1 MRSTAAMIDEWLR
14 RRKATYMSTRHG
26 WSRQHTILNFER
38 LIWSIHNLS
47 APHIAMA
54 ADGLEN
60 TSGKP
65 SLQGE
70 EGAGLLDVVDQLRD
84 FGSITHEL
92 SLPQIVVVGDQ
103 SSGKSSVLEAISGLT
118 FPTNE
123 GLCTQFATEVVLRR
137 SETTRTTISI
147 KSANDARKQAIK
159 DFAEKWKNADLGQLA
174 VMVEEAKSIMG
185 LSDQSRFSEDVLEL
199 EVCGPN
205 QDHLTLVDLPGL
217 FQNAEINQSPRDR
230 DVVRKLVTSYVAQ
243 PRTIVLAIVS
253 CNSDYQLQGI
263 LDLLKGIDKSGE
275 RTLGVVTMPDMLKE
289 GTPNFTTFKALIDN
303 RKWPL
308 RLGWHVLRNPD
319 FTERQDSKCDRVQI
333 EKTFFEQQAW
343 STVPADNRGASALRR
358 RLSEMLKVH
367 ISKELPD
374 IFEDISKAI
383 KKCEAEKDRLG
394 DERDTPEKQRNYLMD
409 IGEKFKHLMTCA
421 LEGEYSDSYFDA
433 ESHRLRALIMN
444 ANETYANT
452 MMKFG
457 HRWELK
463 GVDERGQQPQ
473 QLFAMVPNRFA
484 SRVSRP
490 NAIEHEKLVKQVIVM
505 QQSHR
510 GLELPGLPQPRLVGK
525 LFKQQSEKWKTITQI
540 HVDHIFDTTKQFVED
555 LLTHIAGGKSSAA
568 LLSAIVDP
576 DFEAREKFLRRK
588 IEEVLKPYTNEKPM
602 TLNVNYISNLKS
614 ASNVDEISKPGP
626 TLMQHTE
633 GEIQSGRRI
642 IESMQAYYDIA
653 LNVLLDNVALLVI
666 EHCLLDDLNQVI
678 SPRSMQKQPDTQ
690 LKRLAG
696 ESHDVVARR
705 QMLNQMLQEY
715 RHGHQL
721 IRAYSR
727 RPLRSSNID
736 WSKAAQPEI
745 SSDIT
750 YPAAGVSTPAPS
762 IFDSQRSPQVI
773 KGTASAASSKPMP
786 PQEGPIFGSSAPSPL
801 VNQNPT
807 KVVSNTPECAV
818 SFWASPVA
826 PTSIFASGASTSV
839 GSGPTALANQ
849 ALPSRSSFGP
859 SLTPRDGPTFPNL
872 FSRPGSASNSATSA
886 GSLSGSP
893 SAARSPLLGHTPVSS
908 KVAA

>member
-1 MRSTAAMIDEWLR
+1 
-14 RRKATYMSTRHG
+14 
-26 WSRQHTILNFER
+26 
-38 LIWSIHNLS
+38 
-47 APHIAMA
+47 MA

-60 TSGKP
+60 ASGKP
-65 SLQGE
+65 SLQGRA
-70 EGAGLLDVVDQLRD
+70 GAVLLDVVDQLRD

-92 SLPQIVVVGDQ
+92 SLPQIVVVGNQ

-137 SETTRTTISI
+137 SKTTRTTISI
-147 KSANDARKQAIK
+147 KSANDARKQAIE
-159 DFAEKWKNADLGQLA
+159 DFAEKWKNADLEQLA

-185 LSDQSRFSEDVLEL
+185 LSDQSRFSEDVLKL

-217 FQNAEINQSPRDR
+217 FQNTEINQSPRDR
-230 DVVRKLVTSYVAQ
+230 DIVHKLVTSYVAQ
-243 PRTIVLAIVS
+243 PRTVVLAILS
-253 CNSDYQLQGI
+253 CGSDYQVQGI
-263 LDLLKGIDKSGE
+263 LELLKGIDKSGE

-289 GTPNFTTFKALIDN
+289 GTPNITAFKALIDN

-319 FTERQDSKCDRVQI
+319 FIERQDSKCDRVQI
-333 EKTFFEQQAW
+333 EKTFFEQPSW
-343 STVPADNRGASALRR
+343 STVPANNRGASALRR

-374 IFEDISKAI
+374 ILEDISKAI

-421 LEGEYSDSYFDA
+421 LEGDYSDSYFDA

-457 HRWELK
+457 HQWELK
-463 GVDERGQQPQ
+463 GVDECGQQPQ
-473 QLFAMVPNRFA
+473 QLFDMVRLPD
-484 SRVSRP
+484 
-490 NAIEHEKLVKQVIVM
+490 AIEHEKLVKQVIIM

-568 LLSAIVDP
+568 LLSEIVDP
-576 DFEAREKFLRRK
+576 DFEGREKFLRRK
-588 IEEVLKPYTNEKPM
+588 IEEVMKPYTNEKPM

-626 TLMQHTE
+626 WLMQHTE

-666 EHCLLDDLNQVI
+666 EHCLLDDLDQII

-690 LKRLAG
+690 LERLAG

-705 QMLNQMLQEY
+705 QMLNQLLQEY

-721 IRAYSR
+721 IRANSR

-745 SSDIT
+745 SSGVI
-750 YPAAGVSTPAPS
+750 YPAAGISTPAPS
-762 IFDSQRSPQVI
+762 VFDSQRSPQVV
-773 KGTASAASSKPMP
+773 KGTASGASSKTMS
-786 PQEGPIFGSSAPSPL
+786 PQEGPISGSSAPSPP

-807 KVVSNTPECAV
+807 KVVSNTPERAV
-818 SFWASPVA
+818 SFWTSPAA
-826 PTSIFASGASTSV
+826 PTSIFKFGASTSV
-839 GSGPTALANQ
+839 GPGPTALSNQ
-849 ALPSRSSFGP
+849 ALSSRSSFGP
-859 SLTPRDGPTFPNL
+859 SLTPGDGPTFPKP
-872 FSRPGSASNSATSA
+872 FSRPGSASNSVTSA

-893 SAARSPLLGHTPVSS
+893 SAAKSPLLGHTPVSS

>member
-1 MRSTAAMIDEWLR
+1 
-14 RRKATYMSTRHG
+14 
-26 WSRQHTILNFER
+26 
-38 LIWSIHNLS
+38 
-47 APHIAMA
+47 MA
-54 ADGLEN
+54 ADGLEKF
-60 TSGKP
+60 SGKP

-70 EGAGLLDVVDQLRD
+70 EGAILLDVVDQLRD
-84 FGSITHEL
+84 LGSITHEL

-103 SSGKSSVLEAISGLT
+103 SSGKSSVLEAISGLS

-137 SETTRTTISI
+137 SKTTRTTISI
-147 KSANDARKQAIK
+147 KSANNARKEAIK
-159 DFAEKWKNADLGQLA
+159 DFSEKWKNADLEQLA
-174 VMVEEAKSIMG
+174 VMVDEAKSIMG
-185 LSDQSRFSEDVLEL
+185 ISDQNRFSEDVLKL

-217 FQNAEINQSPRDR
+217 FQNTEINQSPRDR
-230 DVVRKLVTSYVAQ
+230 DVVRNLVTSYVAQ
-243 PRTIVLAIVS
+243 PRTVVLAILS
-253 CNSDYQLQGI
+253 CGSDYQVQGI

-289 GTPNFTTFKALIDN
+289 GTPRFTAFKALIDN

-319 FTERQDSKCDRVQI
+319 FTEKQDSRCDRLRI
-333 EKTFFEQQAW
+333 EKAFFEQHSW
-343 STVPADNRGASALRR
+343 NTVPTSNRGASALRK
-358 RLSEMLKVH
+358 RLSEMLKTH

-374 IFEDISKAI
+374 ILEDIDNAI
-383 KKCEAEKDRLG
+383 KRCEAEKGRLG

-457 HRWELK
+457 HQWELK
-463 GVDERGQQPQ
+463 GVNEHGQQPQ
-473 QLFAMVPNRFA
+473 QLFAMASKHFA
-484 SRVSRP
+484 FRVARP
-490 NAIEHEKLVKQVIVM
+490 ELIEHEKLVNQVIVM

-525 LFKQQSEKWKTITQI
+525 LFKQQSEKWKTITQV

-568 LLSAIVDP
+568 LLSEIVDP

-588 IEEVLKPYTNEKPM
+588 VEEVLKPYTNEKPM
-602 TLNVNYISNLKS
+602 TLNTNYVSSLQS
-614 ASNVDEISKPGP
+614 ASNADEISKSGP
-626 TLMQHTE
+626 WLKQHTE
-633 GEIQSGRRI
+633 GEVQSGRKI
-642 IESMQAYYDIA
+642 IESMQAYYHIA

-666 EHCLLDDLNQVI
+666 EHSLLDDLSQTI

-690 LKRLAG
+690 LERLAG

-705 QMLNQMLQEY
+705 QMLHQMLQEY
-715 RHGHQL
+715 RRGHQL
-721 IRAYSR
+721 IRAHSR

-736 WSKAAQPEI
+736 WSKATQPGI
-745 SSDIT
+745 SLGAT
-750 YPAAGVSTPAPS
+750 YPAAGISTPAPS
-762 IFDSQRSPQVI
+762 ILDSQQNTQMINGS
-773 KGTASAASSKPMP
+773 ASGASSKPTP
-786 PQEGPIFGSSAPSPL
+786 PQEGPIFWSSALSPA
-801 VNQNPT
+801 VNQNPA
-807 KVVSNTPECAV
+807 KVMSSTPERTV
-818 SFWASPVA
+818 SFFASPAA
-826 PTSIFASGASTSV
+826 PTSIFQSGGSV
-839 GSGPTALANQ
+839 GPNPTALPNQ
-849 ALPSRSSFGP
+849 APPSRSSFGP
-859 SLTPRDGPTFPNL
+859 SLTPRDGPSFPNP

-886 GSLSGSP
+886 GSRSGSP
-893 SAARSPLLGHTPVSS
+893 GVVKSPLLGHTPVSS
-908 KVAA
+908 KVGA